1 MAWVKT
7 HDLAVKVGT
16 YTQNG
21 QEKGRWENV
30 GQVMSGENGD
40 VFLLKRTF
48 NPAGVPVAEGKD
60 SIIISKFPVRD
71 RERDAITRSESG
83 VPPRQAAPASSTD
96 DLNDE
101 IPF

>member
-30 GQVMSGENGD
+30 GQVMNGENGE
-40 VFLLKRTF
+40 VLLLKRTF

-60 SIIISKFPVRD
+60 SIIVSKFPVRD
-71 RERDAITRSESG
+71 RERDAITRSESS
-83 VPPRQAAPASSTD
+83 VPRASAPASSGGEF
-96 DLNDE
+96 NDE